1 MNRNWLV
8 GLALWLTVG
17 AVAADDLAAQRERF
31 VAAETA
37 LADGRSDDFAQLAE
51 GLHDYPLYPYLRYD
65 ELTRNLDQA
74 RPGEVRTLLKQL
86 RATPLDWQ
94 LRRRWLQQLAKRE
107 QWSDFLKDYRPTS
120 DITLQCQQLRA
131 LIATGQADKALPKTE
146 ALWLHGA
153 SRPDACDTAF
163 ARWQQAGNPSK
174 ALAWKRINLAMRA
187 GNLQLVNYLRRYLPG
202 TDQPW
207 VDHWIAL
214 YRNPDKVATF
224 QAPGR
229 NHPYLRR
236 MQAHA
241 IERWA
246 RQDPIAALQQWQ
258 TWQGNHAFGASD
270 QRRVTWRLAVNLFNE
285 PQPEARQFFIDLKPG
300 AGDTRMQEL
309 KLRAALSRLDWQDY
323 LDQLAQ
329 LPPAVRNT
337 ARARYWQ
344 ARALGELGHDEA
356 ARPIYQRLAGDRGY
370 HGFLAADRLDV
381 PYHLLHNDAPASDA
395 VLAELAAI
403 PALRRSHEL
412 YVLSRYT
419 DARRE
424 WRLGNAGLSQERLV
438 GAAKLAESWG
448 WHDQAIITIAQGRY
462 WDDLELRFPLA
473 YRDTVEQQAQRQELD
488 PAWVYAVMR
497 QESAFMHDV
506 RSRVGATGL
515 MQLMPATARKVARR
529 LPEQIRVSSNA
540 LRKPDLNI
548 TLGSAYLR
556 EVLDGLYDNR
566 VLATAAYNAGP
577 HRVQR
582 WLPERPM
589 AADLWVELVPYGETR
604 KYLKRVLSYTAI
616 YQARLGQRPPTR
628 LSDYMPPIQP
638 AENYARNLA
647 AKAGA
652 S

>member
-1 MNRNWLV
+1 MNRNLLI

-17 AVAADDLAAQRERF
+17 AVAASDLATQREVF

-37 LADGRSDDFAQLAE
+37 LADGRTHDYAKLADQLR
-51 GLHDYPLYPYLRYD
+51 DYPLYPYLRYD
-65 ELTRNLDQA
+65 ELTQHLASASAAD
-74 RPGEVRTLLKQL
+74 VRKFLKNYDD
-86 RATPLDWQ
+86 TPLDWQ
-94 LRRRWLQQLAKRE
+94 LRRRWLMLLAQRGA
-107 QWSDFLKDYRPTS
+107 WGDFLKDFRPTS
-120 DITLQCQQLRA
+120 NITLQCHQLHA

-146 ALWLHGA
+146 AIWLHGS
-153 SRPDACDTAF
+153 SRPDACDPAF
-163 ARWQQAGNPSK
+163 ARWQQAGNPSA

-187 GNLQLVNYLRRYLPG
+187 GNLQLVSYLRRFVPT
-202 TDQPW
+202 TDQAW
-207 VDHWIAL
+207 IDHWIKL
-214 YRNPDKVATF
+214 YRHPEKVATLPP
-224 QAPGR
+224 PGS
-229 NHPYLRR
+229 HHAYLRR
-236 MQAHA
+236 MQAHT

-246 RQDPIAALQQWQ
+246 RQDPVSALAQWRA
-258 TWQGNHAFGASD
+258 WEGKLKFGAAT
-270 QRRVTWRLAVNLFNE
+270 QRRVIWRLAVNLFNE
-285 PQPEARQFFIDLKPG
+285 PDPAAQQFFIDLRPG
-300 AGDTRMQEL
+300 AGDTRLQEL
-309 KLRAALSRLDWQDY
+309 RLRAALSRGDWQAY
-323 LDQLAQ
+323 LDDLAA

-337 ARARYWQ
+337 SQARYWQ
-344 ARALGELGHDEA
+344 ARALGELGRNNA
-356 ARPIYQRLAGDRGY
+356 AESIFRQLASDRSY
-370 HGFLAADRLDV
+370 HGFLAADRLGV

-395 VLAELAAI
+395 VIAELAAI
-403 PALRRSHEL
+403 PAMQRSREL
-412 YVLSRYT
+412 YALDRFT

-424 WRLGNAGLSQERLV
+424 WRLGSRGLSATQLV
-438 GAAKLAESWG
+438 GAAKLAETWG

-473 YRDTVEQQAQRQELD
+473 YRDTVETQAQRQALD

-529 LPEQIRVSSNA
+529 LPETIRISTNA

-577 HRVQR
+577 HRVRR
-582 WLPERPM
+582 WLPDKPM
-589 AADLWVELVPYGETR
+589 AADLWVELVPFGETR

-628 LSDYMPPIQP
+628 LSDYMPTIQP
-638 AENYARNLA
+638 AESYARNLA
-647 AKAGA
+647 TKVDP